1 MTKLEVTIKA
11 PNGRE
16 IKLPTGLFI
25 NNEWVE
31 SSDKSTLESINPT

>member
-1 MTKLEVTIKA
+1 MSDLFVDLVA

-25 NNEWVE
+25 NNTWVR
-31 SSDKSTLESINPT
+31 SSSGQKIKSINPL